1 MEGACIKQLYQKNS
15 PLRNTTK
22 RELDCRNKGLF
33 LTSERMKS
41 VLYLCRV
48 FNYLTYPLE
57 RCIEGKCDRVVKG
70 SRYVV
75 TAVFILAHI
84 EWSSFRGVLLNHVA
98 LIVGF

>member
-1 MEGACIKQLYQKNS
+1 
-15 PLRNTTK
+15 
-22 RELDCRNKGLF
+22 
-33 LTSERMKS
+33 MKS

-48 FNYLTYPLE
+48 FNHLAYPLK
-57 RCIEGKCDRVVKG
+57 RCVKGECNGVVKG
-70 SRYVV
+70 SGYVV